1 MKVDYY
7 VPPIPYFRKL
17 NILTGAIDYRVP
29 NKPKK
34 IKIIDDECSNFG
46 GEIRDFIVENN
57 LFEIKFDLLKDKLN
71 TINLNDLESICF
83 KDFYMEIINFEKY
96 SLKIFYASIVD
107 IKGFSKGDDG
117 FKSHDFK
124 RWNR

>member
-7 VPPIPYFRKL
+7 VPPVPYFKKL

-29 NKPKK
+29 DKPKK

-46 GEIRDFIVENN
+46 GEIRDFIVEKN
-57 LFEIKFDLLKDKLN
+57 LFEIKFELLKDELSAV
-71 TINLNDLESICF
+71 NLYDLESICF
-83 KDFYMEIINFEKY
+83 KDFYMEFNFKKH

-107 IKGFSKGDDG
+107 IKGFSKGDD
-117 FKSHDFK
+117 KYKLHDFK